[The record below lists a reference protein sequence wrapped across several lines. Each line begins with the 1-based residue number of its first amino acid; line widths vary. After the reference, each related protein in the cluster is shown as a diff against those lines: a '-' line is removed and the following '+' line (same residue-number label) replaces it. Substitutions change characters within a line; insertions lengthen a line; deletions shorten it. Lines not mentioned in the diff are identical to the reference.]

1 MKYAAIRY
9 TSAPL
14 EQGYTDRVLK
24 IDLSTRRITIEPIS
38 REVKKAYVGG
48 RGYCLKLVY
57 DGTTRQR
64 AMTARK
70 MCWPSPAGPFCGET
84 GFVGTGKFIAGT
96 ISPLTNTFC
105 DSNVGGHFFPL
116 VKLSGF
122 DAIAVTGKSENRV
135 MVVIDADAQEIRIVD
150 APAADV
156 TIHGAEELIEQ
167 WKGDGKATNVAF
179 VTAGIGAQ
187 HTWFGCLNSVYYDNR
202 RKRCRSKQ
210 AGRGGTGTVMCDK
223 GLWGILVKCNIHRG
237 NSNHPA
243 HQEKIQPRDT
253 SCARLSGR
261 SIPRRC
267 ASSTRAR
274 PRSLT

>member
-48 RGYCLKLVY
+48 RGYCLKFVY
-57 DGTTRQR
+57 DGTTAATRHD
-64 AMTARK
+64 
-70 MCWPSPAGPFCGET
+70 SPENVLALSGGPFCGET

-135 MVVIDADAQEIRIVD
+135 MVVIDADA
-150 APAADV
+150 A
-156 TIHGAEELIEQ
+156 
-167 WKGDGKATNVAF
+167 GDT
-179 VTAGIGAQ
+179 
-187 HTWFGCLNSVYYDNR
+187 HC
-202 RKRCRSKQ
+202 
-210 AGRGGTGTVMCDK
+210 
-223 GLWGILVKCNIHRG
+223 
-237 NSNHPA
+237 
-243 HQEKIQPRDT
+243 
-253 SCARLSGR
+253 
-261 SIPRRC
+261 
-267 ASSTRAR
+267 
-274 PRSLT
+274 